1 MKNYMEY
8 IFYKLFLL
16 IILIIII
23 LYYLN
28 NKLNDKD
35 FFTNKNDDINDDIN
49 YDINYDINDDINDD
63 IKNDINLYI
72 GITSIPIRLKYIH
85 NTLNSLLNQDVKPTK
100 IFVFLPDKSIR
111 LKIDYNINDIQKDK
125 INDPDNIIE
134 YVTGIN
140 DEGPIT
146 KFYPLLDHIPKN
158 KNNFLLVA
166 DDDIIYPKS
175 RIQDIKKYINV
186 NSNNSYGFSG
196 RKYFKNNKNKE
207 DLKFYTNIFKEVDIL
222 EGFDIMAFPRNIFP
236 DNSDDFLKWVKTLP
250 EKSFFVDDIVLSKWC
265 DLNNSKRFIY
275 SKQEGNKYYG
285 DIDDVPDSVKKVQ
298 LLNDNFNGRNME
310 IYKVLFDKKN

>member
-28 NKLNDKD
+28 NKLNNKD
-35 FFTNKNDDINDDIN
+35 FFINKNDDINN
-49 YDINYDINDDINDD
+49 NINDVIND
-63 IKNDINLYI
+63 DINLYI

-85 NTLNSLLNQDVKPTK
+85 NTLNSLLNQDVKPEK
-100 IFVFLPDKSIR
+100 IFVFLPDKSVR
-111 LKIDYNINDIQKDK
+111 LKMDYNINDIQKDK
-125 INDPDNIIE
+125 INDPNNIIE
-134 YVTGIN
+134 YITGVN

-146 KFYPLLDHIPKN
+146 KFYSLLDIIPKN

-166 DDDIIYPKS
+166 DDDVVYPKS
-175 RIQDIKKYINV
+175 RIRDIKKYINID
-186 NSNNSYGFSG
+186 SNNSYGFSG
-196 RKYFKNNKNKE
+196 RKYFKNNNKE
-207 DLKFYTNIFKEVDIL
+207 GLKFYTNMFKEVDIL

-236 DNSDDFLKWVKTLP
+236 DNSNYFLKWVKSLP
-250 EKSFFVDDIVLSKWC
+250 KESFFVDDIVLSKWC

-275 SKQEGNKYYG
+275 PKEEDNKYYG
-285 DIDDVPDSVKKVQ
+285 EVDDVPESVKNVELKNEN
-298 LLNDNFNGRNME
+298 LNERNLA
-310 IYKVLFDKKN
+310 IYNVLFAKKN

>member
-28 NKLNDKD
+28 NRLNNKD
-35 FFTNKNDDINDDIN
+35 FFTNNNDN
-49 YDINYDINDDINDD
+49 
-63 IKNDINLYI
+63 INLYI

-111 LKIDYNINDIQKDK
+111 LKMDYNINDIQKDK

-134 YVTGIN
+134 YITGVN

-146 KFYPLLDHIPKN
+146 KFYPLLDRIPKN
-158 KNNFLLVA
+158 KNNFLVVA
-166 DDDIIYPKS
+166 DDDIVYPKS
-175 RIQDIKKYINV
+175 RIGDIKKYINID
-186 NSNNSYGFSG
+186 SNNSYGFSG
-196 RKYFKNNKNKE
+196 RKYLKNAKGE
-207 DLKFYTNIFKEVDIL
+207 DLRFYTNIFKEVDIL
-222 EGFDIMAFPRNIFP
+222 EGFDIMVFPRNIFP
-236 DNSDDFLKWVKTLP
+236 DNSNDLLIWVKSLP
-250 EKSFFVDDIVLSKWC
+250 KESFFVDDIVLSKWC

-275 SKQEGNKYYG
+275 PKQENNKFYNEV
-285 DIDDVPDSVKKVQ
+285 DDVPDIIKNVE
-298 LLNDNFNGRNME
+298 LLNENLNGRNME
-310 IYKVLFDKKN
+310 IFKVLFSKKN

>member
-28 NKLNDKD
+28 NKLNNKD
-35 FFTNKNDDINDDIN
+35 FFINKNDDIND
-49 YDINYDINDDINDD
+49 
-63 IKNDINLYI
+63 DINLYI

-85 NTLNSLLNQDVKPTK
+85 NTLNSLLNQDVKPEK

-111 LKIDYNINDIQKDK
+111 LKMDYNINDIQKDK
-125 INDPDNIIE
+125 INDPNNIIE
-134 YVTGIN
+134 YITGVN

-146 KFYPLLDHIPKN
+146 KFYSLLDIIPKN

-166 DDDIIYPKS
+166 DDDVVYPKS
-175 RIQDIKKYINV
+175 RIGDIKKYINV

-196 RKYFKNNKNKE
+196 RKYFKNNNKE
-207 DLKFYTNIFKEVDIL
+207 GLKFYSNMFKEVDIL

-236 DNSDDFLKWVKTLP
+236 DNSNDFLKWVKTLP
-250 EKSFFVDDIVLSKWC
+250 KESFFVDDIVLSKWC

-275 SKQEGNKYYG
+275 PKEQDNKFYG
-285 DIDDVPDSVKKVQ
+285 EVDDVPESVKKVQ
-298 LLNDNFNGRNME
+298 LLNENLNGRNME
-310 IYKVLFDKKN
+310 IFKVLFSKKN

>member
-1 MKNYMEY
+1 MKNYMIY

-16 IILIIII
+16 IILIIIT

-35 FFTNKNDDINDDIN
+35 FFTNKNKDV
-49 YDINYDINDDINDD
+49 
-63 IKNDINLYI
+63 NLYI

-85 NTLNSLLNQDVKPTK
+85 NTLNSLLNQDVKPEK
-100 IFVFLPDKSIR
+100 IFVFLPDKSVR
-111 LKIDYNINDIQKDK
+111 LKMDYNINDIQKDK

-134 YVTGIN
+134 YITGVN

-146 KFYPLLDHIPKN
+146 KFYSLLDIIPKN

-166 DDDIIYPKS
+166 DDDVVYPKS
-175 RIQDIKKYINV
+175 RIGDIKKYINV

-196 RKYFKNNKNKE
+196 RKYFKNNNKE
-207 DLKFYTNIFKEVDIL
+207 GLKFYTNMFKEVDIL

-236 DNSDDFLKWVKTLP
+236 DNSNDFLKWVKSLP
-250 EKSFFVDDIVLSKWC
+250 KESFFVDDIVLSKWC

-275 SKQEGNKYYG
+275 PKQEDNKYYG
-285 DIDDVPDSVKKVQ
+285 EVDDVPESVKKVQ
-298 LLNDNFNGRNME
+298 LLNENLNGRNME
-310 IYKVLFDKKN
+310 IFKVLFSKKN

>member
-1 MKNYMEY
+1 MKNYMIY

-16 IILIIII
+16 IILIIIT

-35 FFTNKNDDINDDIN
+35 FFTNKNKDV
-49 YDINYDINDDINDD
+49 
-63 IKNDINLYI
+63 NLYI

-85 NTLNSLLNQDVKPTK
+85 NTLNSLLNQDVKPEK
-100 IFVFLPDKSIR
+100 IFVFLPDKSVR
-111 LKIDYNINDIQKDK
+111 LKMDYNINDIQKDK
-125 INDPDNIIE
+125 INDPNNIIE
-134 YVTGIN
+134 YITGVN

-146 KFYPLLDHIPKN
+146 KFYSLLDIIPKN

-166 DDDIIYPKS
+166 DDDVVYPKS
-175 RIQDIKKYINV
+175 RIGDIKKYINV

-196 RKYFKNNKNKE
+196 RKYFKNNNKE
-207 DLKFYTNIFKEVDIL
+207 GLKFYTNMFKEVDIL

-236 DNSDDFLKWVKTLP
+236 DNSNDFLKWVKSLP
-250 EKSFFVDDIVLSKWC
+250 KESFFVDDIVLSKWC

-275 SKQEGNKYYG
+275 PKQEDNKYYG
-285 DIDDVPDSVKKVQ
+285 EVDDVPESVKKVQ
-298 LLNDNFNGRNME
+298 LLNENLNGRNME
-310 IYKVLFDKKN
+310 IFKVLFSKKN

>member
-1 MKNYMEY
+1 MKNYMIY

-16 IILIIII
+16 IILIIIT

-35 FFTNKNDDINDDIN
+35 FFTNKNKDV
-49 YDINYDINDDINDD
+49 
-63 IKNDINLYI
+63 NLYI

-85 NTLNSLLNQDVKPTK
+85 NTLNSLLNQDVKPEK
-100 IFVFLPDKSIR
+100 IFVFLPDKSVR
-111 LKIDYNINDIQKDK
+111 LKMDYNINDIQKDK
-125 INDPDNIIE
+125 INDPNNIIE
-134 YVTGIN
+134 YITGVN

-146 KFYPLLDHIPKN
+146 KFYSLLDLIPKN

-166 DDDIIYPKS
+166 DDDVVYPKS
-175 RIQDIKKYINV
+175 RIGDIKKYINV

-196 RKYFKNNKNKE
+196 RKYFKNKNKE
-207 DLKFYTNIFKEVDIL
+207 NLKFYSNMFKEVDIL
-222 EGFDIMAFPRNIFP
+222 EGFDIMVFPRNIFP
-236 DNSDDFLKWVKTLP
+236 DNSNDFLKWVKSLP
-250 EKSFFVDDIVLSKWC
+250 KESFFVDDIVLSKWC

-275 SKQEGNKYYG
+275 PKQEDNKYYG
-285 DIDDVPDSVKKVQ
+285 EVDDVPESVKKVQ
-298 LLNDNFNGRNME
+298 LLNENLNGRNMD

>member
-1 MKNYMEY
+1 MKNYMIY

-16 IILIIII
+16 IILIIIT

-35 FFTNKNDDINDDIN
+35 FFANKNKDV
-49 YDINYDINDDINDD
+49 
-63 IKNDINLYI
+63 NLYI

-100 IFVFLPDKSIR
+100 IFVFLPDKSVR
-111 LKIDYNINDIQKDK
+111 LKMDYNINDIQKDK
-125 INDPDNIIE
+125 INDPNNIIE
-134 YVTGIN
+134 YITGVN

-146 KFYPLLDHIPKN
+146 KFYSLLDIIPKN

-166 DDDIIYPKS
+166 DDDVVYPKS
-175 RIQDIKKYINV
+175 RIRDIKKYINID
-186 NSNNSYGFSG
+186 SNNSYGFSG
-196 RKYFKNNKNKE
+196 RKYFKNNNKE
-207 DLKFYTNIFKEVDIL
+207 GLKFYTNMFKEVDIL

-236 DNSDDFLKWVKTLP
+236 DNSNYFLKWVKSLP
-250 EKSFFVDDIVLSKWC
+250 KESFFVDDIVLSKWC

-275 SKQEGNKYYG
+275 PKEEDNKYYG
-285 DIDDVPDSVKKVQ
+285 EVDDVPESVKNVELKNEN
-298 LLNDNFNGRNME
+298 LNERNLA
-310 IYKVLFDKKN
+310 IYNVLFAKKN

>member
-1 MKNYMEY
+1 MKNYMIY

-16 IILIIII
+16 IILIIIT

-35 FFTNKNDDINDDIN
+35 FLLNKN
-49 YDINYDINDDINDD
+49 
-63 IKNDINLYI
+63 KDINLYI

-85 NTLNSLLNQDVKPTK
+85 NTLNSLLNQDVKPEK
-100 IFVFLPDKSIR
+100 IFVFLPDKSVR
-111 LKIDYNINDIQKDK
+111 LKMDYNINDIQKDK

-134 YVTGIN
+134 YITGVN

-146 KFYPLLDHIPKN
+146 KFYSLLDLIPKN

-166 DDDIIYPKS
+166 DDDVVYPKS
-175 RIQDIKKYINV
+175 RIGDIKKYINV

-196 RKYFKNNKNKE
+196 RKYFKNNNNE
-207 DLKFYTNIFKEVDIL
+207 GLKFYTNMFKEVDIL

-236 DNSDDFLKWVKTLP
+236 DNSNDFLKWVKSLP
-250 EKSFFVDDIVLSKWC
+250 KESFFVDDIVLSKWC

-275 SKQEGNKYYG
+275 PKEEDNKYYG
-285 DIDDVPDSVKKVQ
+285 EVDDVPESVKKVQ
-298 LLNDNFNGRNME
+298 LLNENLNGRNLA
-310 IYKVLFDKKN
+310 IYKVLFDKNN

>member
-1 MKNYMEY
+1 MKNYMIY

-16 IILIIII
+16 IILIIIT

-35 FFTNKNDDINDDIN
+35 FFTNKNKDV
-49 YDINYDINDDINDD
+49 
-63 IKNDINLYI
+63 NLYI

-100 IFVFLPDKSIR
+100 IFVFLPDKSVR
-111 LKIDYNINDIQKDK
+111 LKMDYNINDIQKDK
-125 INDPDNIIE
+125 INDPNNIIE
-134 YVTGIN
+134 YITGVN

-146 KFYPLLDHIPKN
+146 KFYSLLDIIPKN

-166 DDDIIYPKS
+166 DDDVVYPKS
-175 RIQDIKKYINV
+175 RIRDIKKYINID
-186 NSNNSYGFSG
+186 SNNSYGFSG
-196 RKYFKNNKNKE
+196 RKYFKNNNKE
-207 DLKFYTNIFKEVDIL
+207 GLKFYTNMFKEVDIL

-236 DNSDDFLKWVKTLP
+236 DNSNYFLKWVKSLP
-250 EKSFFVDDIVLSKWC
+250 KESFFVDDIVLSKWC

-275 SKQEGNKYYG
+275 PKEEDNKYYG
-285 DIDDVPDSVKKVQ
+285 EVDDVPESVKNVELKNEN
-298 LLNDNFNGRNME
+298 LNERNLA
-310 IYKVLFDKKN
+310 IYNVLFAKKN

>member
-1 MKNYMEY
+1 MKNYMIY

-16 IILIIII
+16 IILIIIT

-35 FFTNKNDDINDDIN
+35 FFTNKNKDV
-49 YDINYDINDDINDD
+49 
-63 IKNDINLYI
+63 NLYI

-100 IFVFLPDKSIR
+100 IFVFLPDKSVR
-111 LKIDYNINDIQKDK
+111 LKMDYNINDIQIDK
-125 INDPDNIIE
+125 INDPNNIIE
-134 YVTGIN
+134 YITGVN

-146 KFYPLLDHIPKN
+146 KFYSLLDIIPKN

-166 DDDIIYPKS
+166 DDDVVYPKS
-175 RIQDIKKYINV
+175 RIGDIKKYINV

-196 RKYFKNNKNKE
+196 RKYYKNNNKE
-207 DLKFYTNIFKEVDIL
+207 GLKFYTNMFKEVDIL

-236 DNSDDFLKWVKTLP
+236 DNSNYFLKWVKSLP
-250 EKSFFVDDIVLSKWC
+250 KESFFVDDIVLSKWC

-275 SKQEGNKYYG
+275 PKEEDNKYYG
-285 DIDDVPDSVKKVQ
+285 EVDDVPESVKNVELKNEN
-298 LLNDNFNGRNME
+298 LNERNLA
-310 IYKVLFDKKN
+310 IYNVLFSKKN